1 MTRAYTISVEREL
14 HREKQGGRQM
24 GAAAYQVW
32 RFIGTTCLEFL
43 LIIFSYG
50 TFSKKA
56 NVVLVFQLSV

>member
-1 MTRAYTISVEREL
+1 
-14 HREKQGGRQM
+14 M

-32 RFIGTTCLEFL
+32 RFTGTPCLEFL

-56 NVVLVFQLSV
+56 NVVLVSQLCICVIVHMYITICNLSL